1 MSKYRIAVEICC
13 IDQYYALVTVQYGAL
28 QFFIVYFHLSL
39 GFSCNIH
46 YCMQTI
52 GYLIISTDLMQ
63 GNKFMHVVRDLP
75 TCDEQSTWVAISN
88 LCDSTFCSIK
98 ILMQKLLM
106 KMSLLVDHKK
116 AQSLPFQTKFV
127 SCKSGK

>member
-1 MSKYRIAVEICC
+1 MYMLYHHSSPSNSPWSIKLFTALPGCCPLHRMPFSNYSCMCTYSFIPRPKTMVIVLGDGCNEEGYRLKSVA
-13 IDQYYALVTVQYGAL
+13 AKAAT
-28 QFFIVYFHLSL
+28 
-39 GFSCNIH
+39 
-46 YCMQTI
+46 T
-52 GYLIISTDLMQ
+52 T
-63 GNKFMHVVRDLP
+63 
-75 TCDEQSTWVAISN
+75 TVAISN

-127 SCKSGK
+127 SCKSGT

>member
-1 MSKYRIAVEICC
+1 MWLQDSVGNN
-13 IDQYYALVTVQYGAL
+13 LV
-28 QFFIVYFHLSL
+28 
-39 GFSCNIH
+39 
-46 YCMQTI
+46 
-52 GYLIISTDLMQ
+52 
-63 GNKFMHVVRDLP
+63 
-75 TCDEQSTWVAISN
+75 ISN

-127 SCKSGK
+127 RANRASSSGVMR